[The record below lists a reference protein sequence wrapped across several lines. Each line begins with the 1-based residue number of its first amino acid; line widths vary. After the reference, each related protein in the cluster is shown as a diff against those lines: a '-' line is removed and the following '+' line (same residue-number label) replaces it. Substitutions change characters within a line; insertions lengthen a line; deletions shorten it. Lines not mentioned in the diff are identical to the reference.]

1 MAAFAAA
8 SPGRDGDGVVCG
20 AMGGAGGCTGGGVCM
35 LWLDGGGCRAEGCQ
49 RCGVLAVSVALVE
62 AEQRGR
68 GQAGVQTVDDLGTHE
83 W

>member
-1 MAAFAAA
+1 
-8 SPGRDGDGVVCG
+8 
-20 AMGGAGGCTGGGVCM
+20 M